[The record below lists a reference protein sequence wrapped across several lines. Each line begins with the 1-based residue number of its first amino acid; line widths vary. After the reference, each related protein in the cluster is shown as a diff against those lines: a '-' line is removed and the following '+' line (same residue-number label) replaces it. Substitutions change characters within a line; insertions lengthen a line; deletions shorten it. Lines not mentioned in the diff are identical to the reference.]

1 MQPKSRALCS
11 QGEVTKMSYPAHVF
25 TVMIASPGDV
35 AAERAIVREVLSEWN
50 AIHAQSRKIV
60 LLPAGWES
68 HSSPDMGKPAQS
80 IINEQVLDKCDLLV
94 GVFWTRI
101 GSQTTEYAS
110 GTVEEIERH
119 IASGKPAMLYF
130 SEQPARLDSVDSKQ
144 YEELMKFKSSCMSR
158 GLYQTYDDMSQFK
171 ERFYHQLQLKLNQHD
186 IFTSLSSA
194 ASNDNFGSP
203 KILQLPKL
211 SDEAKRLL
219 KEATSDRH
227 GTIIMLRH
235 MGGTDLQTNGKNL
248 IDVQDRKVVAKWE
261 SALEQLRLENLVV
274 ERGTK
279 GEVFEV
285 TDQGFKI
292 AEHIPQ

>member
-1 MQPKSRALCS
+1 
-11 QGEVTKMSYPAHVF
+11 MSYQAQVF

-35 AAERAIVREVLSEWN
+35 APERAIVREVLSEWN

-68 HSSPDMGKPAQS
+68 HSSPEMGKSAQS

-119 IASGKPAMLYF
+119 IAFGKPAMLYF
-130 SEQPARLDSVDSKQ
+130 SGQPARLDSVDSKQ
-144 YEELMKFKSSCMSR
+144 YEELMKFKNSCMDR

-186 IFTSLSSA
+186 IFTSVSSA
-194 ASNDNFGSP
+194 APNDNFGSP
-203 KILQLPKL
+203 KIIQLPNL
-211 SDEAKRLL
+211 SDEARRLL
-219 KEATSDRH
+219 KEATLDSH

-235 MGGTDLQTNGKNL
+235 IGGTDLQTNGKNL

-261 SALEQLRLENLVV
+261 SALEQLRLESLVI